1 MPALRAEL
9 VTALIRSLPKELRKR
24 LVPVPDV
31 AAKVLENLKPR
42 QRPLLDALASR
53 DRGPARRA
61 DRARPTGTSAGSPP
75 T

>member
-31 AAKVLENLKPR
+31 VG
-42 QRPLLDALASR
+42 
-53 DRGPARRA
+53 DRCWSG
-61 DRARPTGTSAGSPP
+61 
-75 T
+75 